1 MPWLGRF
8 WYARFQLRLHADPEL
23 TPEQQENFTPG
34 QLNTHLLRHHSQ
46 YRLQGHANR
55 RLFQAIDTNHAMGV
69 RMAIRAGADV
79 DSSEYGWTALNWAV
93 HVFVSRFRR
102 GEWTSPDPDVIS
114 ELLEAGA
121 DPNAG
126 PRDPGGC
133 LRIAAYC
140 GRKDIALML
149 LRAGARL
156 PTFARRGLTWR
167 DLAHSWY
174 DRSYKHSKDSK
185 RSREPWL
192 ALNYLRRVARA
203 GGFETYKDV
212 RYRELVAAHLVV
224 RERRLPA
231 EILDMTLDFLLH
243 RGYVTVVMYPLFG
256 IQKRRQPSS
265 KKSKNSHRMFFMV
278 KHRTPLSGIFTPYE
292 QRNPGFQLCYC
303 LPGSDVF
310 LDRASPV
317 HSAELDD
324 AKKSDDF
331 ARNFAPQ
338 IHIEAHNALDA
349 RVVEIVVEKLPGGC
363 RRLARWR

>member
-8 WYARFQLRLHADPEL
+8 WYARFQLRQHPDPEL
-23 TPEQQENFTPG
+23 TPEQENFTPG

-69 RMAIRAGADV
+69 RMAIRAGANV

-93 HVFVSRFRR
+93 HVFASRFRW

-114 ELLEAGA
+114 ELVDAGA

-126 PRDPGGC
+126 QDEGGC

-167 DLAHSWY
+167 DLAHNWY
-174 DRSYKHSKDSK
+174 DRSYHQSKD
-185 RSREPWL
+185 REPWL

-212 RYRELVAAHLVV
+212 R
-224 RERRLPA
+224 
-231 EILDMTLDFLLH
+231 
-243 RGYVTVVMYPLFG
+243 
-256 IQKRRQPSS
+256 
-265 KKSKNSHRMFFMV
+265 
-278 KHRTPLSGIFTPYE
+278 
-292 QRNPGFQLCYC
+292 
-303 LPGSDVF
+303 
-310 LDRASPV
+310 
-317 HSAELDD
+317 
-324 AKKSDDF
+324 
-331 ARNFAPQ
+331 
-338 IHIEAHNALDA
+338 
-349 RVVEIVVEKLPGGC
+349 
-363 RRLARWR
+363 

>member
-8 WYARFQLRLHADPEL
+8 WYARFQLRQHPDPDL
-23 TPEQQENFTPG
+23 TPEQENFTNH
-34 QLNTHLLRHHSQ
+34 QLHGHLLRHHAQ
-46 YRLQGHANR
+46 YRVQGHANR
-55 RLFQAIDTNHAMGV
+55 RLFHAIDTNHAMGL
-69 RMAIRAGADV
+69 RMAIRAGANV

-114 ELLEAGA
+114 ELVEAGA

-126 PRDPGGC
+126 QDRGGC

-156 PTFARRGLTWR
+156 PTFARHGLTWR

-174 DRSYKHSKDSK
+174 DRSYKYSKAS
-185 RSREPWL
+185 EPRL
-192 ALNYLRRVARA
+192 ALSYLRRVAQA

-212 RYRELVAAHLVV
+212 RYRECVAAHLVA

-231 EILDMTLDFLLH
+231 EILDMTLEFLLH
-243 RGYVTVVMYPLFG
+243 RGYVCVAIYNLFSPPPKHVM
-256 IQKRRQPSS
+256 
-265 KKSKNSHRMFFMV
+265 ME
-278 KHRTPLSGIFTPYE
+278 RTWFKAKQGTPFSRIFTRYE
-292 QRNPGFQLCYC
+292 RRNPGFQLCYC

-317 HSAELDD
+317 RSAELDD
-324 AKKSDDF
+324 ARKSDDS
-331 ARNFAPQ
+331 ARSFAPE
-338 IHIEAHNALDA
+338 IHIEAHSALDA
-349 RVVEIVVEKLPGGC
+349 RVAAIVSG
-363 RRLARWR
+363 RRRTRAGAGRAFGHAAPRRSWRLG

>member
-1 MPWLGRF
+1 MPYPWF
-8 WYARFQLRLHADPEL
+8 EHSCWWARFELRVHPDPEL
-23 TPEQQENFTPG
+23 TPEQENFTPG
-34 QLNTHLLRHHSQ
+34 QLNTHLLRHHAQ
-46 YRLQGHANR
+46 YRVQGHANR
-55 RLFQAIDTNHAMGV
+55 RLFHAIDTDHAMGL
-69 RMAIRAGADV
+69 RMAIRAGANV
-79 DSSEYGWTALNWAV
+79 NSSEYGWTALNWAV
-93 HVFVSRFRR
+93 HKFASRDRR
-102 GEWTSPDPDVIS
+102 GESASPDVIS

-126 PRDPGGC
+126 QDQAGC

-156 PTFARRGLTWR
+156 PTFARHGLTWR

-174 DRSYKHSKDSK
+174 DRSYKHSKAS
-185 RSREPWL
+185 EPRL
-192 ALNYLRRVARA
+192 ALSYLRRVAQA

-212 RYRELVAAHLVV
+212 RYRECVAAHLVA

-231 EILDMTLDFLLH
+231 EILDMTLEFLLH

-310 LDRASPV
+310 LDRASLV

-331 ARNFAPQ
+331 ARRFAPQ

-349 RVVEIVVEKLPGGC
+349 RVAEIVVEKLPGGC
-363 RRLARWR
+363 RRLAQWR